1 MSIQTATTGQLENAQ
16 RIIIAN
22 TLFTAEH
29 NRPTANLLTPFTLG
43 QGEKTLTVPKVAQF
57 TANRLTDGVDM
68 AEEQAIGM
76 TTFDVSTT
84 EVGLKVI
91 LTDKLAR
98 QENESVYTIVGKQA
112 GDAMG
117 RFMERDA
124 ITLFSALNGGT
135 TLGAD
140 NKFLDLG
147 NLAACINHAQA
158 NKFGSDL
165 VIIHHPNAL
174 FEVVSR
180 QVIGI
185 IGTNPRWTAPSLDF
199 ARNLLERFYEFSVNN
214 VPVFQTG
221 EIDKISGVD
230 SGYGA
235 IFDRGALGLLTQKGL
250 STETQRDASYR
261 ATELVTVADY
271 QPFEVDDA
279 RGAPMRYEIGA
290 VTTST

>member
-22 TLFTAEH
+22 TLYTAEH
-29 NRPTANLLTPFTLG
+29 NRPTANLLQPFTLG

-57 TANRLTDGVDM
+57 TASRLVAGVDM
-68 AEEQAIGM
+68 TEEEAIGM

-84 EVGLKVI
+84 EGGLQGI
-91 LTDKLAR
+91 LTGKLAR
-98 QENESVYTIVGKQA
+98 QENESVFTIVGKQG

-124 ITLFSALNGGT
+124 ISLFTALNGGT
-135 TLGAD
+135 ELGLD
-140 NKFLDLG
+140 NKFLTLD
-147 NLAACINHAQA
+147 NLAACINYAQA

-165 VIIHHPNAL
+165 VVVHHPNAL
-174 FEVVSR
+174 FEIVNKQLVAAS
-180 QVIGI
+180 
-185 IGTNPRWTAPSLDF
+185 PRWIAASLDF
-199 ARNLLERFYEFSVNN
+199 ARGLLERFYEFSVNN

-221 EIDKISGVD
+221 EIDKISGQD
-230 SGYGA
+230 SGEGA

-279 RGAPMRYEIGA
+279 RCAPMLYEIGA
-290 VTTST
+290 VGTAT